1 MHPTTARLVVV
12 AVLSVATV
20 PLSPVAPATAH
31 TVLAGSVPAAG
42 ATIEP
47 GTAEVVLSFSA
58 PVREGL
64 STVLVTGA
72 DGADHARGAAQVRG
86 DDVAQPVA
94 APLPPGAGTVSY
106 RVVAADG
113 HPITGTLPFVV
124 AAELAN
130 PVPAAPTDPAPTD
143 PAPTDSAPTDPAPTD
158 PAPTDPA
165 PTDLAPTEPVQ
176 VAEPAEGGRAALT
189 AGVVGA
195 GVVGAGLIG
204 LLLRTRRRRG

>member
-1 MHPTTARLVVV
+1 MVT
-12 AVLSVATV
+12 VLSVATV

-31 TVLAGSVPAAG
+31 TNLAGSVPAAG

-72 DGADHARGAAQVRG
+72 DGGDHARGAAQVRG

-130 PVPAAPTDPAPTD
+130 PVPAAT
-143 PAPTDSAPTDPAPTD
+143 
-158 PAPTDPA
+158 
-165 PTDLAPTEPVQ
+165 TDLAPTEPVQ

>member
-31 TVLAGSVPAAG
+31 TNLAGSVPAAG

-64 STVLVTGA
+64 SIVLVTGA
-72 DGADHARGAAQVRG
+72 DGADLARGAAQVRG

-124 AAELAN
+124 AAEMAN
-130 PVPAAPTDPAPTD
+130 PVPAAPTDL
-143 PAPTDSAPTDPAPTD
+143 APTDPAPTD

-165 PTDLAPTEPVQ
+165 PTDPAPTDPAPTEPVQ

>member
-1 MHPTTARLVVV
+1 MVT
-12 AVLSVATV
+12 VLSVATV

-31 TVLAGSVPAAG
+31 TNLAGSVPAAG

-64 STVLVTGA
+64 SIVLVTGA
-72 DGADHARGAAQVRG
+72 DGADLARGAAQVRG

-143 PAPTDSAPTDPAPTD
+143 LAPTSPASTDPASTD
-158 PAPTDPA
+158 S
-165 PTDLAPTEPVQ
+165 APTEPVQ

>member
-1 MHPTTARLVVV
+1 MHPTTARLAVV

-143 PAPTDSAPTDPAPTD
+143 S
-158 PAPTDPA
+158 
-165 PTDLAPTEPVQ
+165 APTEPVQ

>member
-1 MHPTTARLVVV
+1 MVT
-12 AVLSVATV
+12 VLSVATV

-31 TVLAGSVPAAG
+31 TNLAGSVPAAG

-64 STVLVTGA
+64 SIVLVTGA
-72 DGADHARGAAQVRG
+72 DGADLARGAAQVRG

-130 PVPAAPTDPAPTD
+130 PVPAAPTDLAPTD
-143 PAPTDSAPTDPAPTD
+143 PAPTSPAPTDPAPTD
-158 PAPTDPA
+158 PAPTDP
-165 PTDLAPTEPVQ
+165 APTEPVQ

>member
-1 MHPTTARLVVV
+1 MVT
-12 AVLSVATV
+12 VLSVATV

-31 TVLAGSVPAAG
+31 TNLAGSVPAAG

-58 PVREGL
+58 QVREGL
-64 STVLVTGA
+64 SIVLVTGA
-72 DGADHARGAAQVRG
+72 DGADLARGAAQVRG

-130 PVPAAPTDPAPTD
+130 PVPAAPTDLAPTD
-143 PAPTDSAPTDPAPTD
+143 PAPTSPAPTDPAPTD
-158 PAPTDPA
+158 PAPTDP
-165 PTDLAPTEPVQ
+165 APTEPVQ

-204 LLLRTRRRRG
+204 MLLRTRRRRG

>member
-1 MHPTTARLVVV
+1 MV

-31 TVLAGSVPAAG
+31 TNLAGSVPAAG

-72 DGADHARGAAQVRG
+72 DGADLARGAAQVRG

-130 PVPAAPTDPAPTD
+130 PVPAAPTDL
-143 PAPTDSAPTDPAPTD
+143 APTDPAPTD
-158 PAPTDPA
+158 PAPTDP
-165 PTDLAPTEPVQ
+165 APTEPVQ

>member
-1 MHPTTARLVVV
+1 MHPTTARLAVV

-143 PAPTDSAPTDPAPTD
+143 PAPTDSAPT
-158 PAPTDPA
+158 
-165 PTDLAPTEPVQ
+165 EPVQ

>member
-1 MHPTTARLVVV
+1 MHPTTARLAVV
-12 AVLSVATV
+12 AVLAVATV
-20 PLSPVAPATAH
+20 PLAPAAPASAH

-42 ATIEP
+42 ATVEP
-47 GTAEVVLSFSA
+47 GTAEIVLSFSD

-113 HPITGTLPFVV
+113 HPITGTVPFVV
-124 AAELAN
+124 AAEPAN
-130 PVPAAPTDPAPTD
+130 PVPADTTDPAPT
-143 PAPTDSAPTDPAPTD
+143 
-158 PAPTDPA
+158 
-165 PTDLAPTEPVQ
+165 EPVR
-176 VAEPAEGGRAALT
+176 VAGPAEGRRAALT

-204 LLLRTRRRRG
+204 LLLRTRRGRG